1 MSNLKNR
8 KSVMALVLETN
19 EGEPKAPTLGSEYVA
34 LQEGFDF
41 NPQFSELES
50 AELQDSIG
58 QAKTILGTESPTM
71 SFSHYLKHSGV
82 EGKAPSFGIVL
93 HSLLGMKTLN
103 LTEEEAEAGSTTEV
117 IKVDAPV
124 VTPEVKAT
132 ANIQDLRFDSKL
144 DGSLGNA
151 ITIEYIA
158 GGTAGAEVV
167 TVLANAITV
176 EIEDGVSTAVQIK
189 TAVEADLDANALVLI
204 TLLGAGTE
212 TQAIQAETSLV
223 GGVTEVKDASL
234 IFRKGQALLIKDAV
248 NGYSIRNILDIQN
261 DSLILAFVTPVST
274 PVGTK
279 LGMAVHYEG
288 VSEGHPS
295 LSVWGFRAN
304 GGAVELIS
312 GGKVT
317 DMSVDITAG
326 ELINSSFN
334 IAGTTYFFDP
344 IEIKASTKFLDLDDN
359 GTVRVVQI
367 PEGFYKD
374 PHDVAEKLQQNLNAL
389 GGSVFTVR
397 YSDSSGKF
405 TITSPN
411 TLSLLL
417 NTGANVLNSIAPVLG
432 FTNDADLTGSL
443 AYTGDNAISLAAPQA
458 PVYDQSNPI
467 VAKANEV
474 LFGDKDQIACFK
486 ARSVNFSIA
495 NEQERIPDLCAD
507 SGFEGTENTSRSATV
522 DIVATL
528 SQYDADKYKKFRKGD
543 TVSFAYNLGEKIG
556 GDWVGGKCVNLFMPY
571 ATITSFKIGD
581 ANGIA
586 TLEMSVRAY
595 VESGNSEV
603 HVNCI

>member
-82 EGKAPSFGIVL
+82 EGKAPSYGIVL
-93 HSLLGMKTLN
+93 HSLLGRKIVNAVEKQTI
-103 LTEEEAEAGSTTEV
+103 AASTTEI
-117 IKVDAPV
+117 IKV
-124 VTPEVKAT
+124 
-132 ANIQDLRFDSKL
+132 
-144 DGSLGNA
+144 
-151 ITIEYIA
+151 
-158 GGTAGAEVV
+158 
-167 TVLANAITV
+167 
-176 EIEDGVSTAVQIK
+176 GVG
-189 TAVEADLDANALVLI
+189 E
-204 TLLGAGTE
+204 
-212 TQAIQAETSLV
+212 
-223 GGVTEVKDASL
+223 GVNFV
-234 IFRKGQALLIKDAV
+234 KGQAVLIKDPI
-248 NGYSIRNILDIQN
+248 NGYSIRNILDITG
-261 DSLILAFVTPVST
+261 DDLHLAFIVPVA
-274 PVGTK
+274 PALGVK
-279 LGMAVHYEG
+279 LGKAVHYLG

-326 ELINSSFN
+326 ELINASFN

-344 IEIKASTKFLDLDDN
+344 IEVKATTKFLDLDDD
-359 GTVRVVQI
+359 GVVRAAQV

-374 PHDVAEKLQQNLNAL
+374 PHDLAEKLEQNLNAL
-389 GGSVFTVR
+389 GGSVFTVA
-397 YSDSSGKF
+397 YSDSTGRF
-405 TITSPN
+405 TISSAN
-411 TLSLLL
+411 ALKLLL
-417 NTGANVLNSIAPVLG
+417 NTGVNAANSIASVLG
-432 FTNDADLTGSL
+432 FSSTADLTGAL
-443 AYTGDNAISLAAPQA
+443 TYTGNLAINLSAPQA
-458 PVYDQSNPI
+458 PDYDKSNPV
-467 VAKANEV
+467 VAKSNEV

-556 GDWVGGKCVNLFMPY
+556 GDWVGGKCINLFMPY

-595 VESGNSEV
+595 VESGASEV